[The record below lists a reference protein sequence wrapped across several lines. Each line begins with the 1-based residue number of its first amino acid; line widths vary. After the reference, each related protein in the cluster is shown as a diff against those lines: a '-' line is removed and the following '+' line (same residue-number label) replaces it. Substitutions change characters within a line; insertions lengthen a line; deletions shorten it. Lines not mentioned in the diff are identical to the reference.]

1 VSRVCIYYSKVRCR
15 QSYSTEAVFI
25 SGSHIVVGFSLSAYI
40 FIDSCRVLEP
50 ATEKVQVA
58 FALVAVAISYHH

>member
-1 VSRVCIYYSKVRCR
+1 VY
-15 QSYSTEAVFI
+15 I

-40 FIDSCRVLEP
+40 FIDTCGVLEP

-58 FALVAVAISYHH
+58 FALVAVAISDQH